1 VSPRVSLRTHAG
13 TCQGAA
19 GRSDGEASSG
29 NAQIVVSTRCST
41 TSAASR
47 ARRVSYLDR
56 SIYPSTA
63 TIANPWGAPQWTS
76 GYGARAWA
84 SGVPC
89 AARRETS
96 LGRPS
101 DAAAIAK
108 CRPCDRA
115 RRALVARST
124 DGANG
129 VAMVRRVWSRWASC
143 CTVSG
148 CARGGY
154 VFRSAADPTAART
167 ASSAPPWRRHV
178 RRGLSCSPVPPHR
191 PRAPRIDAS
200 VRTRKLSLPKERRD
214 AKHTQRNSGGKSLPK
229 ERRDAKDTQRN
240 SGGLLLAPARRARRY
255 RRQLRPPR
263 GAHPSPCATTFPCD
277 CIALRTSFDELCIQ
291 PVACSAGVV

>member
-200 VRTRKLSLPKERRD
+200 VRARKSNGWNVTAEGEERCEGYPEE
-214 AKHTQRNSGGKSLPK
+214 QRRTAACSRTPGSPL
-229 ERRDAKDTQRN
+229 
-240 SGGLLLAPARRARRY
+240 
-255 RRQLRPPR
+255 
-263 GAHPSPCATTFPCD
+263 PSPAATTPRC
-277 CIALRTSFDELCIQ
+277 APEPLRHDVS
-291 PVACSAGVV
+291 V